1 MTPVLRTEHL
11 EFVPYRPEDE
21 DAFVTLLR
29 NEQVCHWMGQD
40 LSPEPEVRRLF
51 GLLQT
56 EVYPKEMFDV
66 WGLWLDG
73 TYVGH
78 AEVKKTGNVEG
89 YELIAALAPEY
100 WGRGLGTEVVGGL
113 LRHAADH
120 LGVAEV
126 YGMVGAENAAS
137 LAMCRR
143 MGFRHLRDVVA
154 EDGTVTKLLVVSTA
168 VPE

>member
-100 WGRGLGTEVVGGL
+100 WGRGLGTEVVRGPR
-113 LRHAADH
+113 RHPPSGSRRSTGWWGRRTPRAWRCAAAW
-120 LGVAEV
+120 V
-126 YGMVGAENAAS
+126 S
-137 LAMCRR
+137 
-143 MGFRHLRDVVA
+143 
-154 EDGTVTKLLVVSTA
+154 GTCATWSPRTA
-168 VPE
+168 R